1 MDLDTKTASGEIRLG
16 NSGGTDRIEVSGRH
30 SGRRVG
36 IAPETVGGRAA
47 TGGTVGGHT
56 AGTAQQEGN
65 SGARMYLDTS
75 TGCDRTL
82 ERRRRRLAG
91 GEIGTGRTPSRQA
104 WLLTSTPLLRPR
116 GTDRRCTPRKPA
128 IARGPCATYHRSLRS
143 LDRGRAAE
151 ARTDRTRGD
160 RPLSV
165 HPPQQRPRPQTA
177 QHSTPQ
183 QTDTAPQPRPQQ
195 QPRQRQHP
203 QQHRTTPHRTAL

>member
-1 MDLDTKTASGEIRLG
+1 MSADRVVVTRQSNGECSKGWNSEDAVVGWTSIR
-16 NSGGTDRIEVSGRH
+16 RQ
-30 SGRRVG
+30 
-36 IAPETVGGRAA
+36 PVGGSAWA
-47 TGGTVGGHT
+47 TVGGHT

-116 GTDRRCTPRKPA
+116 GTGRRCTPRKPA
-128 IARGPCATYHRSLRS
+128 IARGPCTTYHRSLRS